1 MAYLIDTY
9 NRYDKWDREHSLYV
23 FTINEQKYAIKE
35 VMLDWG
41 EPQLPMRLGEHKD
54 PSFYFIFN
62 SYEEAEQYVK
72 YMKALNR

>member
-1 MAYLIDTY
+1 MAYIIDTY

-41 EPQLPMRLGEHKD
+41 EPQLPMRLGAYQN
-54 PSFYFIFN
+54 PSLYFIFN
-62 SYEEAEQYVK
+62 SYKEAEQYVK
-72 YMKALNR
+72 YMKSLNR